1 MSNAHFATHALLVAK
16 YIFSVNEFQ
25 KPKPVEDGPSP
36 EEIKQKEIAEAAA
49 KAWEEA
55 TAKSSANNHSLM
67 KIEEVLS
74 MGL

>member
-1 MSNAHFATHALLVAK
+1 VAQ
-16 YIFSVNEFQ
+16 YILSVNQLQ
-25 KPKPVEDGPSP
+25 KPPVEDGPSP
-36 EEIKQKEIAEAAA
+36 EEIKQREIAEAAA

-55 TAKSSANNHSLM
+55 TAKSSANITSLM

>member
-1 MSNAHFATHALLVAK
+1 MVD
-16 YIFSVNEFQ
+16 E
-25 KPKPVEDGPSP
+25 GPSP
-36 EEIKQKEIAEAAA
+36 EEIEQRELAEAAA

-55 TAKSSANNHSLM
+55 TATNSSNKSSLM

>member
-1 MSNAHFATHALLVAK
+1 M
-16 YIFSVNEFQ
+16 
-25 KPKPVEDGPSP
+25 VEDGPSP
-36 EEIKQKEIAEAAA
+36 EEIKQREIAEAAA

-55 TAKSSANNHSLM
+55 TATSANNISLM

>member
-1 MSNAHFATHALLVAK
+1 M
-16 YIFSVNEFQ
+16 
-25 KPKPVEDGPSP
+25 VEDGPSP
-36 EEIKQKEIAEAAA
+36 EEIKQREIAEAAA

-55 TAKSSANNHSLM
+55 TSKSYSNNHSLM

>member
-1 MSNAHFATHALLVAK
+1 M
-16 YIFSVNEFQ
+16 SVNQLQ
-25 KPKPVEDGPSP
+25 KPPVEDGPSP
-36 EEIKQKEIAEAAA
+36 EEIKQREIAEAAA

-55 TAKSSANNHSLM
+55 TAKSSAINTSLM